1 MQQFLKLTTKQC
13 IDAGLAAV
21 LILSLIGYF
30 TDNVIYFHIIIPVV
44 ILIMIVPRFF
54 YPFGVLWFGL
64 AHLLGNV
71 VSRIILSA
79 IYVVFVIPV
88 GLIRQ
93 AVGRDA
99 LQLRRFGKDKT
110 SVFQNREH
118 NYISKDLETPY

>member
-1 MQQFLKLTTKQC
+1 MQQFFKLTTKQC

-30 TDNVIYFHIIIPVV
+30 TDNVVYFHIIIPVV

-93 AVGRDA
+93 AIGRDA
-99 LQLRRFGKDKT
+99 LQLRRFGKDKA
-110 SVFQNREH
+110 SVFQNRKH

>member
-1 MQQFLKLTTKQC
+1 MQQFFKLTTKQC
-13 IDAGLAAV
+13 IDAGLAAI
-21 LILSLIGYF
+21 LILTLVGYF
-30 TDNVIYFHIIIPVV
+30 SENVIYFHIIIPVV
-44 ILIMIVPRFF
+44 ILLMIAPRIF

-79 IYVVFVIPV
+79 IYVVFVVPV

-93 AVGRDA
+93 AMGKDS
-99 LQLRRFGKDKT
+99 LQLRRFGKDKA